1 MAQIKT
7 EYHGGREK
15 SIIVIDL
22 RRIDTKHLIKL
33 SEEEKKDIETFIKDA
48 EVGFHRFKNTLL
60 TGLGVD
66 NDPSTNEYEKAK
78 QIVSDYE
85 KKQSD
90 LYFARVEEFR
100 KDLQEYFLN
109 NPYYK
114 IEEFTLGDRNII
126 PSKPCLEEAY
136 DGEMNEDIEALCK
149 KHNVDFS
156 IIYWCYHK

>member
-109 NPYYK
+109 NPY
-114 IEEFTLGDRNII
+114 
-126 PSKPCLEEAY
+126 
-136 DGEMNEDIEALCK
+136 
-149 KHNVDFS
+149 
-156 IIYWCYHK
+156 